1 MSSLQRILHDGVPVW
16 KDAAGVIYY
25 YESSTQPAEGHRIR
39 LGTISGGLDADWET
53 RLVPVVSAYR
63 EEIKAGPR
71 ATPAA
76 AAGAKK

>member
-25 YESSTQPAEGHRIR
+25 YESSAQPAEGHRIR

-53 RLVPVVSAYR
+53 RLVPVLAAYR

-71 ATPAA
+71 ATAA
-76 AAGAKK
+76 AKK

>member
-39 LGTISGGLDADWET
+39 LGTISEGLDADWET
-53 RLVPVVSAYR
+53 RLVPVLVAYR

-71 ATPAA
+71 ATAA
-76 AAGAKK
+76 AKK

>member
-16 KDAAGVIYY
+16 KDATGVIYY

-39 LGTISGGLDADWET
+39 LGTITGGLDADLEA
-53 RLVPVVSAYR
+53 RFVPIVAAYR
-63 EEIKAGPR
+63 GEIKAEPR

-76 AAGAKK
+76 KK

>member
-39 LGTISGGLDADWET
+39 LGTISEGLDQEWET
-53 RLVPVVSAYR
+53 RLIPLVAAYR
-63 EEIKAGPR
+63 GEIKAVPR

-76 AAGAKK
+76 KK

>member
-16 KDAAGVIYY
+16 KDTAGVIYY

-39 LGTISGGLDADWET
+39 LGTISGGLDSDWET
-53 RLVPVVSAYR
+53 RLVPVVAAYR
-63 EEIKAGPR
+63 EAIKAVPR

-76 AAGAKK
+76 KK